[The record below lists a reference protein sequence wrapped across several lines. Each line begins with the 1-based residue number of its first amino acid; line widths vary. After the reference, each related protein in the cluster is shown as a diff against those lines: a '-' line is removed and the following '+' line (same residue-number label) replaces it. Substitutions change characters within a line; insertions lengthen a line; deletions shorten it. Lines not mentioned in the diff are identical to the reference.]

1 MKENKY
7 DDKHFFEQYSQMP
20 RSKEGLQAAGE
31 WHEFKKLLPDFHQ
44 KVVLDLGCG
53 FGWHCIYAAE
63 QGAKKV
69 VGVDLS
75 ARMLTEAKHKT
86 TSPIVHYERRAMEDI
101 DIEPETY
108 DIVLSSLAL
117 HYVASFNDICQKVNT
132 NLITGGS
139 FVFSVEHPIFTA
151 DGRQDWFTDEAG
163 NNYTGPLIV
172 ISMNQYAQAISLV
185 KMYKNITA
193 HSPPIY
199 KRFSKMAS
207 KLTVSSNLNRLPN

>member
-163 NNYTGPLIV
+163 NKLHCPLIV

>member
-1 MKENKY
+1 
-7 DDKHFFEQYSQMP
+7 MP

-86 TSPIVHYERRAMEDI
+86 TSPIVHYERRAMGHGMDWDEGVDV
-101 DIEPETY
+101 PGKY
-108 DIVLSSLAL
+108 GP
-117 HYVASFNDICQKVNT
+117 Y
-132 NLITGGS
+132 
-139 FVFSVEHPIFTA
+139 
-151 DGRQDWFTDEAG
+151 RQSERQSI
-163 NNYTGPLIV
+163 YEPLIQQLLDKGLAYKCYCTEEELEAEREKQKANGEMPRY
-172 ISMNQYAQAISLV
+172 SGKCRHLTKEQQAEKEAQGF
-185 KMYKNITA
+185 K
-193 HSPPIY
+193 
-199 KRFSKMAS
+199 
-207 KLTVSSNLNRLPN
+207 